1 MPPASTYAV
10 KLLMSRHRSP
20 LLGVLTLLSAC
31 AGSSIDDGG
40 SFSGGL
46 FSGSAETGGSAT
58 AGTASATAGTAGTG
72 ATEGTEGMSSTS
84 ADAST
89 TGSPSTTAS
98 STDPSASSA
107 VDSSGSDGSSG
118 DPVQPFCGDGTI
130 DPGEGCDDG
139 NADDTDACLATCVA
153 ASCGDGFVQAN
164 VEACDDGVNDG
175 SYGGCNPGCAQLG
188 PFCGDAGVQA
198 QEQCDPGVALPWVN
212 VGCSAACV
220 YDFSGITQLYCN
232 GSCSWGGRRQLRPGR
247 RRHLLPA
254 RDRRLDQHRELVP
267 GGHRPRCPRLRV
279 PVVRHQPRHHAG
291 LRRERERVVPGQQH
305 PGQPRRRRSDR
316 QRGLHVARGRRALRW
331 RSQAARGRSAP

>member
-58 AGTASATAGTAGTG
+58 VGTASGTAGTAGTG

-232 GSCSWGGRRQLRPGR
+232 GSCSWAGADSCDQADADIYCQLVTGDSTSTASSFQVVTALDAPGFACPSYGTNLGTMPGFGVNVSVWYQDSSILANHGGGEVI
-247 RRHLLPA
+247 A
-254 RDRRLDQHRELVP
+254 NAV
-267 GGHRPRCPRLRV
+267 CT
-279 PVVRHQPRHHAG
+279 
-291 LRRERERVVPGQQH
+291 
-305 PGQPRRRRSDR
+305 
-316 QRGLHVARGRRALRW
+316 
-331 RSQAARGRSAP
+331 